1 MKLFLLILI
10 INGLLVLIYL
20 VWNLIIRRKEKT
32 LSTWMKAAVMLLCPA
47 VGPLFVFLS
56 FWLYKLVMSQ
66 NMDLSDVV
74 FGKEKTEAFIWP
86 DEEVERNMISI
97 EDALEITDK
106 KSLRTFIM
114 NVIRG
119 DYRNSLSSIA
129 LALNSEDSETAH
141 TRRRSS
147 RMSSASSVPMCRKNM
162 PDVRWKM
169 RTRRKTASGSWNTWG
184 RSSSRRFSRISS
196 SIR

>member
-1 MKLFLLILI
+1 
-10 INGLLVLIYL
+10 
-20 VWNLIIRRKEKT
+20 
-32 LSTWMKAAVMLLCPA
+32 MKAAEMLLCPA

-119 DYRNSLSSIA
+119 DYR
-129 LALNSEDSETAH
+129 
-141 TRRRSS
+141 RRRRKSPSPGKIFRWRDRDS
-147 RMSSASSVPMCRKNM
+147 RY
-162 PDVRWKM
+162 
-169 RTRRKTASGSWNTWG
+169 RRQ
-184 RSSSRRFSRISS
+184 
-196 SIR
+196 

>member
-1 MKLFLLILI
+1 MSQRMKLFLLILI

-141 TRRRSS
+141 YAASVLQDVLSEFRSNAVS
-147 RMSSASSVPMCRKNM
+147 YTHLDVYKRQQPISA
-162 PDVRWKM
+162 
-169 RTRRKTASGSWNTWG
+169 T
-184 RSSSRRFSRISS
+184 RISL
-196 SIR
+196 